1 VDFSTLDLRY
11 GQDKTRLTVY
21 GRSDAEPWTVILDF
35 IGDTAN
41 EPIEFLYTLEAME
54 DGEER
59 ADEYMGP
66 PRAPARSRLKAT
78 GPIIDKFSNLHG
90 LKCRPLQV
98 RIRKSSHRKIVHLNE
113 LGFSLSNYVELSSR
127 STIPELETGVCAVV
141 GVGP

>member
-1 VDFSTLDLRY
+1 MDFSTLDLRY

-78 GPIIDKFSNLHG
+78 GPIIDKI
-90 LKCRPLQV
+90 LKSAWLIQNAGRYKYESGNH
-98 RIRKSSHRKIVHLNE
+98 RIAK
-113 LGFSLSNYVELSSR
+113 
-127 STIPELETGVCAVV
+127 
-141 GVGP
+141 